1 VTTQTTP
8 HGHAAEQSID
18 CRPLVLVVHQSPT
31 VRQALLVTLD
41 LDGFEVLVA
50 ADCAE
55 ASALLAEMRPHIV
68 VADLAARDEHA
79 DDFLGRLRSDV
90 DTAHVQIIDFGNPAR
105 PRAAGHDAR
114 DDARRIATADSIVA
128 LLDLLRLMTDD
139 PVSTPSTGRLA

>member
-8 HGHAAEQSID
+8 HGHPAEQSID
-18 CRPLVLVVHQSPT
+18 HRPLVLVVHQSPT

-55 ASALLAEMRPHIV
+55 ASALLAEMRPRIV

-79 DDFLGRLRSDV
+79 DDFIGRLRSDV
-90 DTAHVQIIDFGNPAR
+90 DTARVPIIDFGNPSR
-105 PRAAGHDAR
+105 PPAAGRDAR
-114 DDARRIATADSIVA
+114 DDARRTVTADSIVA
-128 LLDLLRLMTDD
+128 LLDILRLMTDD